1 MLFDTWLLSWDSE
14 SKVGD
19 ESQLHSSPFSLPS
32 KDNEMPAGI
41 WAEVLSSQAQR
52 WPGSSSGGT
61 GCVSEMLRAGSS
73 QGCLLR
79 RGTSG
84 FPLAVADSMVSPGS
98 HKASELLLCLILWWV
113 VPTHREQPFFW
124 CQVADEHLPVSSTRC
139 WPELLGR
146 TVHPAGGEAPAL
158 PTVPGK
164 SSAYQCNWERAGQ
177 GWGAEPSCEEPDRSC
192 GSLAMEKLLWMDL
205 THPRSSPT

>member
-1 MLFDTWLLSWDSE
+1 MLFDTWLLGWDSE

-73 QGCLLR
+73 RGCLLR

-139 WPELLGR
+139 CRTSWAARFTLRAVRHQRSRLCRGKAPLISAIGKELGR
-146 TVHPAGGEAPAL
+146 AGEPNPPARSQIAL
-158 PTVPGK
+158 VGV
-164 SSAYQCNWERAGQ
+164 
-177 GWGAEPSCEEPDRSC
+177 
-192 GSLAMEKLLWMDL
+192 
-205 THPRSSPT
+205 